1 MSILIIYLKYF
12 FLKIILYYD
21 TSKLTLTNKNKKLTK
36 VSFMKKTPSRTGGVQ
51 TTKRK
56 QTNCTAGNK
65 AKISL
70 DRLMIMNVQI

>member
-1 MSILIIYLKYF
+1 
-12 FLKIILYYD
+12 
-21 TSKLTLTNKNKKLTK
+21 
-36 VSFMKKTPSRTGGVQ
+36 MKKTPSRTGGVQ

-70 DRLMIMNVQI
+70 DRLMINECPNLIVSIPTRLDDRE